1 MEYYSNFIFLLIQF
15 LLVQSNYLESKY
27 FLGKLLTTTDLPTF
41 YSKSQITTPI
51 TSMHTVHHFTAR
63 IGLIDDRTKRST
75 ISYDT
80 IIAFYAKQRLS
91 EDMGANGCTY
101 MKGNVS

>member
-1 MEYYSNFIFLLIQF
+1 MKYFSNFIFPLTQLVLI
-15 LLVQSNYLESKY
+15 QSNYLESKY

-80 IIAFYAKQRLS
+80 IIAFYEKQRLS
-91 EDMGANGCTY
+91 EDMGTKGCTY
-101 MKGNVS
+101 MQGNVS